1 MASLKEVKSRIASV
15 RNTLQIT
22 SAMKMV
28 SAAKLHHAQQ
38 AIQGMHPYE
47 EKLHSI
53 LTDLLSA
60 NGSEAIMEGAFSRPQ
75 PPVDELEMEE
85 RVAQQHVA
93 VVVFSS
99 NSSLCGGFNANI
111 IKNFKKLVEELNQN
125 GFSNSDIDVYAVGK
139 KISVA
144 ARKMGFEQKTDYSHL
159 AEHPSYNE
167 VSALGKKLMED
178 YLEGRVDKVILLYNH
193 YASNSNQPTVQ
204 ETWLPLSLPNTA
216 NAGSHPETALEE
228 GEELIVEPSAKELI
242 EELLP
247 KVLLQ
252 KVYTVLLDANAAEH
266 AARTVAMQ
274 IASDNAEKLL
284 DELTLEYNKT
294 RQQKITAEILD
305 LVGGLQR

>member
-47 EKLHSI
+47 EKLHAI
-53 LTDLLSA
+53 LNDLLA
-60 NGSEAIMEGAFSRPQ
+60 NGAQTLEAGTFFGSRKHTEDGLEI
-75 PPVDELEMEE
+75 DETPIQQ
-85 RVAQQHVA
+85 RVAI
-93 VVVFSS
+93 VVFSS
-99 NSSLCGGFNANI
+99 NSSLCGGFNANV
-111 IKNFKKLVEELNQN
+111 IKYFKKVIEGLNN
-125 GFSNSDIDVYAVGK
+125 EGVTNNDIEVYAIGK
-139 KISVA
+139 KIAAA
-144 ARKMGFEQKTDYSHL
+144 ARKQGFEQEKDYAHL
-159 AEHPSYNE
+159 AEHPNYE
-167 VSALGKKLMED
+167 EASALGKKLMNE
-178 YLEGRVDKVILLYNH
+178 YVEGRITKVILLYNH
-193 YASNSNQPTVQ
+193 YASNSNQPTLQ
-204 ETWLPLSLPNTA
+204 ETWLPLDSSDALFV
-216 NAGSHPETALEE
+216 NATSAAPVDDAEQ
-228 GEELIVEPSAKELI
+228 LIVEPSSEELI
-242 EELLP
+242 RELLP

-252 KVYTVLLDANAAEH
+252 KIYTVLLDANAAEH

>member
-75 PPVDELEMEE
+75 PVVDEMEMEE
-85 RVAQQHVA
+85 QVARQRVA

-111 IKNFKKLVEELNQN
+111 IKNFKKLIEELNQN
-125 GFSNSDIDVYAVGK
+125 GFSNTDIDVYAVGK
-139 KISVA
+139 KIAVA
-144 ARKMGFEQKTDYSHL
+144 ARKSGFEQKTDYSHL

-178 YLEGRVDKVILLYNH
+178 YLEGRVDKVILLYNR

-204 ETWLPLSLPNTA
+204 ETWLPLSLPNA
-216 NAGSHPETALEE
+216 ADAGGYPETAIEE